1 VSLGKK
7 DIAANITSKAFFSSK
22 LSQIFLENFISLIKK
37 SPANNIKFAN
47 FGVFYIK
54 DSPERVGRNPKTREE
69 FKISRRKKLSFKASN
84 NVKSTLN

>member
-7 DIAANITSKAFFSSK
+7 DIAINITSKALFPSK
-22 LSQIFLENFISLIKK
+22 LSQIFLENFLSLIKK
-37 SPANNIKFAN
+37 NKTNNIKFTN

-54 DSPERVGRNPKTREE
+54 NSPERVGRNPKTNEE

-84 NVKSTLN
+84 KVKSKLN